1 MNKKD
6 LPVMY
11 SSVFGVC
18 SAATVF
24 FCFGF
29 FCLYCITTIN
39 ILGDPGAV
47 SRVRRKGGMKVF

>member
-11 SSVFGVC
+11 SSVFGVG

-24 FCFGF
+24 FLF
-29 FCLYCITTIN
+29 FFFFAFI
-39 ILGDPGAV
+39 A
-47 SRVRRKGGMKVF
+47 